1 MADRRVTHPILE
13 VQQKIIRDK
22 LSKIKYKIL
31 VLSCKGGVGKSFISA
46 SISLLLAL
54 RGKHVGIFDADL
66 HGPSIPLILGIRDK
80 HVLGDS
86 EGNLIPVNGP
96 HNIKVISLTFLMSDP
111 TKPLVWRGPL
121 KTRALMELLMKTKW
135 NDINYLIFDLPPGT
149 GDEALTLVQSI
160 PNITGALIVTV
171 PSLVSEAI
179 VLKAMNFCEELGI
192 KILGVVENMAY
203 YTCPEN
209 NKNYPLFKISSRE
222 SLLKDK
228 AKLLVSL
235 PFDPRVTEAID
246 KGEYPEFI
254 KNANIPLV
262 SELNRLVDEIIKY
275 IEVM

>member
-13 VQQKIIRDK
+13 VQQKIIRDR

-54 RGKHVGIFDADL
+54 RGKRVGIFDADL
-66 HGPSIPLILGIRDK
+66 HGPSIPLILGIKDK
-80 HVLGDS
+80 HVFGDS

-96 HNIKVISLTFLMSDP
+96 YNIKVISLTFLMSDP

-135 NDINYLIFDLPPGT
+135 NGIDYLIFDLPPGT

-160 PNITGALIVTV
+160 PGITGALIVTV

-254 KNANIPLV
+254 KDASIPLV

-275 IEVM
+275 IEAM